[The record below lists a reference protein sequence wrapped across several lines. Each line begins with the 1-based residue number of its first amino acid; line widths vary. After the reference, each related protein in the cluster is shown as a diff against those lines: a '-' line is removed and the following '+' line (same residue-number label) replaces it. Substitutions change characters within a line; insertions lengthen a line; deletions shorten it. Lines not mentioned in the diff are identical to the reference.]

1 MIENNM
7 YISVPLLIILAIL
20 FPQPALII
28 GIIYLIY
35 LYPALLL
42 IPLFIGI
49 FVGILA
55 ILMLLT
61 GKTIDGLSIL
71 FSYSFFQR
79 LIKIPRNIVY
89 IFYCKR
95 KFRKFINPIKN
106 DFLSSLY
113 RLVLFFIFANLI
125 IIFCILIG
133 FVLSFIKHIFTI
145 CTIMAIIL
153 VLLTA
158 KIIFYIEY
166 CKK

>member
-1 MIENNM
+1 M

-71 FSYSFFQR
+71 FSYPFFQR

-89 IFYCKR
+89 IFYRKR
-95 KFRKFINPIKN
+95 KFRKFINPFKN
-106 DFLSSLY
+106 NFLNSLY
-113 RLVLFFIFANLI
+113 RLVLFFISANLM
-125 IIFCILIG
+125 IIFCILCG
-133 FVLSFIKHIFTI
+133 FVLSFIKYIFTI
-145 CTIMAIIL
+145 CTIIAIIL
-153 VLLTA
+153 VSLTA
-158 KIIFYIEY
+158 KIIFHIDNCE
-166 CKK
+166 K